1 MTSRKTLSQIFLSN
15 MLFVATLSCV
25 LIGGL
30 WVAHEVFA
38 FKTEVTAMSE
48 RMTNVRK
55 ERMQKDVDA
64 AVAYLEF
71 MRSQTEER
79 TRLVIRERV
88 QEAHRI
94 ATHLYDQYKGKRS
107 RAEIEDMVREALR
120 PISFLNGR
128 GYYFATRLDGVEMLC
143 STCRQLEQKNLID
156 LQDTRGA
163 FVIRDMVALVR
174 DQGEGYYRY
183 TWSKPGASG
192 QQYDKIAYIKH
203 FEPFDWFIGTGE
215 YLDDTEQDLQK
226 EALDWIRKIR
236 YESDAYL
243 FTGRWDG
250 NILSG
255 PATGKNMLGLTDSNG
270 VKIVQE
276 FIRLAQLEG
285 GFVEYIMPQ
294 IGDQRSAP
302 KVSYARGVAGW
313 QWFIGTGMY
322 IDDIE
327 KIVAEAR
334 ERAIVQLGWNIAE
347 ICGILALLWLGV
359 YWMVARLNVKTRST
373 LKEFANFFN
382 RSTED
387 QTEIPIDSLVIEEF
401 RELAE
406 GANRMIARRR
416 KVEEKLL
423 EYQNHLEKMVEMRTQ
438 DLIQAKEI
446 AETASHAKGAF
457 LANMSHELRT
467 PMNAIMGMTAMA
479 LRRAEEPKLRS
490 QLGKINTASQH
501 LLAVINDIL
510 DLSKIEADRLT
521 LELRNFNLDEVLES
535 LANLIGHEASDKG
548 LKLNIELEP
557 GDAHLSLRGDPLRLG
572 QILLNYSAN
581 AVKFTEQGSVTVRIR
596 QVEQTSDT
604 VMLRFEVADT
614 GIGVAPEVQT
624 RLFSAFEQA
633 DGSMTRKYGGTGLG
647 LAISKRLA
655 KLMGGDVGVESQ
667 PGAGSTF
674 WFTARLGKARGA
686 VQPTPTITH
695 DTAEARL
702 LADFAGTRILLA
714 EDEPINQEVSCGLLE
729 DAGLAVD
736 IAQDG
741 QQAIELARLNPYA
754 LILMDMQ
761 MPNLNGVDATR
772 AIRLLPGYADTPIL
786 AMTANAFD
794 EDRQICIEAGMN
806 DHIGKPVTPDKLFDT
821 LLKWLSRQTS

>member
-15 MLFVATLSCV
+15 MLLVATLSCV

-38 FKTEVTAMSE
+38 FKTEVAAMSE
-48 RMTNVRK
+48 RTTNVRK

-94 ATHLYDQYKGKRS
+94 ATHLYDQYKGKKS

-143 STCRQLEQKNLID
+143 STCRHLEQKNLID
-156 LQDTRGA
+156 LQDKHGA
-163 FVIRDMVALVR
+163 FVIRDMVAMVR
-174 DQGEGYYRY
+174 AQGEGYYRY
-183 TWSKPGASG
+183 TWSKPGAAG
-192 QQYDKIAYIKH
+192 EQYDKIAYIKH

-226 EALDWIRKIR
+226 EALEWIRKIR

-243 FTGRWDG
+243 FAGRWDG

-276 FIRLAQLEG
+276 FIRLAQLDG

-294 IGDQRSAP
+294 IGDQRPAP
-302 KVSYARGVAGW
+302 KVSYVRGVDSW

-322 IDDIE
+322 IDDID
-327 KIVAEAR
+327 KMVAEAR
-334 ERAIVQLGWNIAE
+334 EQAIVQLGWNIAE

-359 YWMVARLNVKTRST
+359 YWMAARLNVKTRAT
-373 LKEFANFFN
+373 LKEFASFFN

-387 QTEIPIDSLVIEEF
+387 QTEIPIASLAIEEF

-438 DLIQAKEI
+438 DLIRAKET
-446 AETASHAKGAF
+446 AETASHAKSAF

-510 DLSKIEADRLT
+510 DISKIEANRLT
-521 LELRNFNLDEVLES
+521 LELRNFNLGDVLES

-548 LKLNIELEP
+548 LKLNIELAP
-557 GDAHLSLRGDPLRLG
+557 GDADLSLRGDPLRLG
-572 QILLNYSAN
+572 QILLNYAAN
-581 AVKFTEQGSVTVRIR
+581 AVKFTEHGSVTVRVR
-596 QVEQTSDT
+596 QIEQTSET

-614 GIGVAPEVQT
+614 GIGVTPEVQT

-633 DGSMTRKYGGTGLG
+633 DGSTTRKYGGTGLG

-686 VQPTPTITH
+686 IQTASTSTG
-695 DTAEARL
+695 DNAEARL
-702 LADFAGTRILLA
+702 LAAFAGTRILLA
-714 EDEPINQEVSCGLLE
+714 EDEPINQEVSCSLLE

-736 IAQDG
+736 IAHDG
-741 QQAIELARLNPYA
+741 QQAIELARHNTYA

-761 MPNLNGVDATR
+761 MPKLNGVDATR
-772 AIRLLPGYADTPIL
+772 AIRILPGYADTPIL

-806 DHIGKPVTPDKLFDT
+806 DHIGKPVNPDKLFNA
-821 LLKWLSRQTS
+821 LLKWLSRQGS

>member
-1 MTSRKTLSQIFLSN
+1 MTPRKTLSQIFLSN
-15 MLFVATLSCV
+15 MLLVVTLSCV

-38 FKTEVTAMSE
+38 FKTEVAAMSE
-48 RMTNVRK
+48 RLTNVRK
-55 ERMQKDVDA
+55 ERMQKEVDA

-88 QEAHRI
+88 QEAFRI
-94 ATHLYDQYKGKRS
+94 ATHLYEQYKGKRS
-107 RAEIEDMVREALR
+107 RAEIEMMVREALR

-143 STCRQLEQKNLID
+143 STCQHLEQKKLMD
-156 LQDTRGA
+156 LQDTHGA
-163 FVIRDMVALVR
+163 FVIRDMAALVR
-174 DQGEGYYRY
+174 EKGEGYYRY
-183 TWSKPGASG
+183 TWSKPGTSG

-215 YLDDTEQDLQK
+215 YLDDTEHDLQQ
-226 EALDWIRKIR
+226 EALEWIRKIR
-236 YESDAYL
+236 YEGDAYL
-243 FTGRWDG
+243 FAGRWDG

-255 PATGKNMLGLTDSNG
+255 PATGQNMLDLSDSKG

-276 FIRLAQLEG
+276 FIRLAQSNG
-285 GFVEYIMPQ
+285 GFVEYVMPQ

-359 YWMVARLNVKTRST
+359 YWMAARLNVKTRAT
-373 LKEFANFFN
+373 LEEFASFFN

-387 QTEIPIDSLVIEEF
+387 QTEIPIHTLAIEEF

-438 DLIQAKEI
+438 DLIRAKET
-446 AETASHAKGAF
+446 AETASHAKSAF

-467 PMNAIMGMTAMA
+467 PMNAIMGMTNIA
-479 LRRAEEPKLRS
+479 LRRAEDPKLRS
-490 QLGKINTASQH
+490 QLDNINAASQH

-510 DLSKIEADRLT
+510 DISKIEADRLT
-521 LELRNFNLDEVLES
+521 LELRDFNLGEVLES
-535 LANLIGHEASDKG
+535 LTNLIGHEASDKG
-548 LKLNIELEP
+548 LKLSIELAPE
-557 GDAHLSLRGDPLRLG
+557 DASLTLRGDPLRLG

-581 AVKFTEQGSVTVRIR
+581 AVKFTEQGSITVRIR
-596 QVEQTSDT
+596 QLEQALDT
-604 VMLRFEVADT
+604 VMLRFEVTDT
-614 GIGVAPEVQT
+614 GIGLAPDVQA
-624 RLFSAFEQA
+624 RLFNAFEQA
-633 DGSMTRKYGGTGLG
+633 DGSTTRKYGGTGLG

-674 WFTARLGKARGA
+674 WFTARLGKVSGV
-686 VQPTPTITH
+686 VQSVPAFTC

-702 LADFAGTRILLA
+702 LAAFAGTRILLA
-714 EDEPINQEVSCGLLE
+714 EDEPINQEVACSLLE
-729 DAGLAVD
+729 DAGLTVD
-736 IAQDG
+736 IAKDG
-741 QQAIELARLNPYA
+741 QQAVELARLNTYA

-761 MPNLNGVDATR
+761 MPYLNGVDATR
-772 AIRLLPGYADTPIL
+772 AIRLLPGYSDTPIL

-806 DHIGKPVTPDKLFDT
+806 DHIGKPVAPDKLFDT
-821 LLKWLSRQTS
+821 LLKWLSRHPN

>member
-1 MTSRKTLSQIFLSN
+1 MKSRKTLSQIFLSN
-15 MLFVATLSCV
+15 MLLVTTLSCV
-25 LIGGL
+25 LIGSL
-30 WVAHEVFA
+30 WVAHAVFA
-38 FKTEVTAMSE
+38 FKAEVATMSE
-48 RMTNVRK
+48 RMTNDRK

-79 TRLVIRERV
+79 TRLVIRERT
-88 QEAHRI
+88 QEAYRI
-94 ATHLYDQYKGKRS
+94 ATHLYDQYKGKRP

-128 GYYFATRLDGVEMLC
+128 GYYFATRFDGVEMLC
-143 STCRQLEQKNLID
+143 ATCRQLEQKNLMD
-156 LQDTRGA
+156 LQDKHGA
-163 FVIRDMVALVR
+163 FVIRDMVAIAR

-183 TWSKPGASG
+183 TWSKPGATG

-215 YLDDTEQDLQK
+215 YLDDTEQDLQQ
-226 EALDWIRKIR
+226 EALEWIRTIR
-236 YESDAYL
+236 YDRDAYL
-243 FTGRWDG
+243 FAGRWDG

-255 PATGKNMLGLTDSNG
+255 PATGKNMLELTDSNG

-276 FIRLAQLEG
+276 FIRLAQSKG
-285 GFVEYIMPQ
+285 GFVAYNMPQ
-294 IGDQRSAP
+294 IGDQRPAP
-302 KVSYARGVAGW
+302 KLSYARGVAGW
-313 QWFIGTGMY
+313 QWFIGTGTY

-327 KIVAEAR
+327 KMVGAAR
-334 ERAIVQLGWNIAE
+334 ERAIVQFGWNIAE
-347 ICGILALLWLGV
+347 IFGILALLWLAV
-359 YWMVARLNVKTRST
+359 YGLAARLNVKTRAT
-373 LKEFANFFN
+373 LQEFASFFN

-387 QTEIPIDSLVIEEF
+387 QTEIPINSLAIEDF

-416 KVEEKLL
+416 RVEEKLL
-423 EYQNHLEKMVEMRTQ
+423 EYQNHLEKMIEMRTQ
-438 DLIQAKEI
+438 DLIRAKET
-446 AETASHAKGAF
+446 AETASHAKSAF

-490 QLGKINTASQH
+490 QLDKINTASQH

-510 DLSKIEADRLT
+510 DISKIEADRLT
-521 LELRNFNLDEVLES
+521 LELRDFKLGEVLES
-535 LANLIGHEASDKG
+535 LTNLIGHDASDKG
-548 LKLNIELEP
+548 LKLSIELAP
-557 GDAHLSLRGDPLRLG
+557 GDARLSLRGDPLRLG
-572 QILLNYSAN
+572 QILLNYCAN

-604 VMLRFEVADT
+604 VLLRFEVADT
-614 GIGVAPEVQT
+614 GIGLAPEVQM

-633 DGSMTRKYGGTGLG
+633 DGSTTRKYGGTGLG

-674 WFTARLGKARGA
+674 WFTARLGKANGA
-686 VQPTPTITH
+686 VQSAPASTY
-695 DTAEARL
+695 DGAEARL
-702 LADFAGTRILLA
+702 LAAFAGTRILLA
-714 EDEPINQEVSCGLLE
+714 EDEPINQEVSCSLLE
-729 DAGLAVD
+729 DAGLTVD

-741 QQAIELARLNPYA
+741 QQAIELAKRNTYA

-761 MPNLNGVDATR
+761 MPNINGVDATR
-772 AIRLLPGYADTPIL
+772 AIRTLPGYADTPIL

-806 DHIGKPVTPDKLFDT
+806 DHIGKPVDPDKLFET
-821 LLKWLSRQTS
+821 LLKWLSRQTN

>member
-15 MLFVATLSCV
+15 MLLVATLSCV

-38 FKTEVTAMSE
+38 FKTEVAAMSE

-94 ATHLYDQYKGKRS
+94 ATHLYDQYKGKKS

-143 STCRQLEQKNLID
+143 ATCQQLEQKNLID
-156 LQDTRGA
+156 LQDKHGA
-163 FVIRDMVALVR
+163 FVIRDMAAIVSK
-174 DQGEGYYRY
+174 QGEGYYRY
-183 TWSKPGASG
+183 TWSKPGIPG

-215 YLDDTEQDLQK
+215 YLGDTEQDLQN
-226 EALDWIRKIR
+226 EALEWIRKIR
-236 YESDAYL
+236 YEGDTYL
-243 FTGRWDG
+243 FAGQWDG

-255 PATGKNMLGLTDSNG
+255 PATGKNMLDLTDANG
-270 VKIVQE
+270 IKIVQE
-276 FIRLAQLEG
+276 FIRLAQSKG
-285 GFVEYIMPQ
+285 GFVEYVMPG
-294 IGDQRSAP
+294 IGNQRSAP
-302 KVSYARGVAGW
+302 KLSYARGVSGW

-327 KIVAEAR
+327 KTVAEAR
-334 ERAIVQLGWNIAE
+334 EQAIIRLSWNIAE
-347 ICGILALLWLGV
+347 ICAILALLWLGV
-359 YWMVARLNVKTRST
+359 YWTVARLNVKTHAM
-373 LKEFANFFN
+373 LKEFASFFN
-382 RSTED
+382 RSAED
-387 QTEIPIDSLVIEEF
+387 QTDIPIESLAIEEF

-423 EYQNHLEKMVEMRTQ
+423 EYQNHLEKMVEVRTQ
-438 DLIQAKEI
+438 DLIRAKET
-446 AETASHAKGAF
+446 AETASHAKSAF

-510 DLSKIEADRLT
+510 DISKIEANCLT
-521 LELRNFNLDEVLES
+521 LELRDFKLGEVLES
-535 LANLIGHEASDKG
+535 LANLIGNEARDKG
-548 LKLNIELEP
+548 LKLNIERAP
-557 GDAHLSLRGDPLRLG
+557 GDADLSLRGDPLRLG

-581 AVKFTEQGSVTVRIR
+581 AVKFTERGSVTVRIR
-596 QVEQTSDT
+596 QIEQTTDT
-604 VMLRFEVADT
+604 VMLRFEVTDT
-614 GIGVAPEVQT
+614 GIGVAPEAQT

-655 KLMGGDVGVESQ
+655 ILMGGDVGVDSK
-667 PGAGSTF
+667 PGTGSTF
-674 WFTARLGKARGA
+674 WFTARLGKASSA
-686 VQPTPTITH
+686 VESASTSTS
-695 DTAEARL
+695 DAAEARL
-702 LADFAGTRILLA
+702 VADFAGTRILLA

-741 QQAIELARLNPYA
+741 QQAIELARHNTYA

-772 AIRLLPGYADTPIL
+772 AIRILPGYADTPIL

-806 DHIGKPVTPDKLFDT
+806 DHIGKPVDPDKLFDT
-821 LLKWLSRQTS
+821 MLKWLSRRPN